1 LWAGSRT
8 TLQTRPLYK
17 RKQVSVALLTALLGA
32 AAGGF
37 FGELRLRHFV
47 SDLQAKLEK
56 KEQEVEQ
63 KEQIAQDLKVKN
75 ETMEKTIRELQA
87 KVEGR

>member
-1 LWAGSRT
+1 
-8 TLQTRPLYK
+8 
-17 RKQVSVALLTALLGA
+17 LLGA